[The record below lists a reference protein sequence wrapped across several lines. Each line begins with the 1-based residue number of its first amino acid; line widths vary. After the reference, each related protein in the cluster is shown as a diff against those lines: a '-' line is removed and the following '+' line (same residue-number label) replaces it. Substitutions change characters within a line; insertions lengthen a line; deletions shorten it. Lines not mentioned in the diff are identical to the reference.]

1 MGQWSL
7 GGHVESGQ
15 GDSNKILLLSFIED
29 IFYAASRGDNKSNSN
44 PFGVNFKKESIPKR
58 SFISQT
64 ISYLNVNHMHIDR
77 RTKRTRTGPETGG
90 DGPWQGFT
98 AATLTNIAEYQKQ

>member
-15 GDSNKILLLSFIED
+15 GDSNKILLSFIED
-29 IFYAASRGDNKSNSN
+29 IFTQHGSGENKSNSN
-44 PFGVNFKKESIPKR
+44 PFGVNLKKESIPKR

-77 RTKRTRTGPETGG
+77 ERQKEPEQA
-90 DGPWQGFT
+90 P
-98 AATLTNIAEYQKQ
+98 TLEEMDRGKDSRRPP

>member
-29 IFYAASRGDNKSNSN
+29 IFYVASREENKSNSS
-44 PFGVNFKKESIPKR
+44 PFGVNLKKESIPKR

-77 RTKRTRTGPETGG
+77 RTKKSEPDTGG